1 MDHQLIKNDKTWDII
16 EFYLKEKAWKNSK
29 LMERSNIPSVLY
41 YYKNNK
47 FLKTTKCC
55 PKIKTIDAH
64 LENANKLPKYIPPI
78 TSQI

>member
-47 FLKTTKCC
+47 FLKKQLNVVQ
-55 PKIKTIDAH
+55 K
-64 LENANKLPKYIPPI
+64 
-78 TSQI
+78 

>member
-1 MDHQLIKNDKTWDII
+1 MGYYRILFKRKG
-16 EFYLKEKAWKNSK
+16 LKNSK

-47 FLKTTKCC
+47 FLKQLSVVQ
-55 PKIKTIDAH
+55 KIKTIDAH